1 MKLSEQQKHADVEQ
15 LSSMLVQGR
24 RLAGELKS
32 MSWVKRH
39 RLHLVMVL
47 IGTTVIISAISTMNP
62 GQRCNQGGRAS
73 YTADVGA
80 AKFKTPPAWSLEGS
94 GSYSLRSWLSDVVF
108 MGRRYG
114 S

>member
-80 AKFKTPPAWSLEGS
+80 AKFKNPPSVVTERFWILFSSVLAVSLG
-94 GSYSLRSWLSDVVF
+94 F
-108 MGRRYG
+108 QT
-114 S
+114 